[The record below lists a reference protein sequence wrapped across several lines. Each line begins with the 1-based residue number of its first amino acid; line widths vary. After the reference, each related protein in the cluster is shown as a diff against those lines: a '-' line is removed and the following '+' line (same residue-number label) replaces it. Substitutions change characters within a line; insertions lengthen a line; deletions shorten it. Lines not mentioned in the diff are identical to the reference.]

1 MNPLIEL
8 DRDITVAI
16 NDFGPAWLDAAMAFL
31 SKVWVWVPLY
41 VAVILWT
48 LWRHGWRKALLL
60 LGFAI
65 LTVIATDQISV
76 LIKNTVCRLRPC
88 QDPTLSG
95 LIHMMEKY
103 QGLYGFPSGHACNT
117 FAFALLTSYSAQ
129 RRWWPPVFFGWAS
142 LVTFSRIYDG
152 MHFLG
157 DCIAGALLGL
167 AIAAVFVLVFRWV
180 EQKLKIE
187 KRC

>member
-8 DRDITVAI
+8 DRNLTIAI
-16 NDFGPAWLDAAMAFL
+16 NDFGPDWLDAVMAFL
-31 SKVWVWVPLY
+31 SEVMVWVPLY
-41 VAVILWT
+41 LAVIAWT
-48 LWRHGWRKALLL
+48 WWRHGWRKSLLL

-88 QDPTLSG
+88 EDPALAG
-95 LIHMMEKY
+95 IIHRMEPF

-117 FAFALLTSYSAQ
+117 FAFALLTSYIAQ
-129 RRWWPPVFFGWAS
+129 RRWWPPVFFFWATI
-142 LVTFSRIYDG
+142 VTFSRIYDG
-152 MHFLG
+152 MHFVG

-167 AIAAVFVLVFRWV
+167 AIAAVSILLFKWLERI
-180 EQKLKIE
+180 LKIE